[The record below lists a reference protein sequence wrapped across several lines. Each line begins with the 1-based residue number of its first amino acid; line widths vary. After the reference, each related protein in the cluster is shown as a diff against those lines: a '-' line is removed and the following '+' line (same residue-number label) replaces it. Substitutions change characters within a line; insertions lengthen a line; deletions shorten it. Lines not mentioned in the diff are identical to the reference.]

1 MAGARAERVVLIGL
15 EAAEADAIAAR
26 VGHEVVAHGALP
38 KVRVEDGTLKVEKP
52 SGFGFVRVERVVF
65 HGIFED
71 DFDTIAGLAL
81 WGGPCFPSA
90 RGMMDC
96 RLKLP
101 CLVRALEV
109 TRFGGLLR
117 GFASAGATTYADGA
131 RVAKWGDWHCGDN
144 KARWAG
150 GGFTPTEAAWTEP
163 FVEGEAVRV
172 VWIGERSWQ
181 IRMCGDGWLKSIH
194 HADAAFMAPDPALLA
209 DARAL
214 MEGFGLELVG
224 VDYMV
229 DGAGVPHL
237 LEVNHIPSV
246 TCFPEIRAAYLERV
260 VGWLGEAEVVHV

>member
-1 MAGARAERVVLIGL
+1 MGERTERVALIGL
-15 EAAEADAIAAR
+15 DEAESEAIAAR
-26 VGHEVVAHGALP
+26 VEHEVVAHSALP
-38 KVRVEDGTLKVEKP
+38 KVRVEDGALKVEKP
-52 SGFGFVRVERVVF
+52 SLFGYTRVERVVF

-90 RGMMDC
+90 RAMMDC

-101 CLVRALEV
+101 CLIRSLEL

-117 GFASAGATTYADGA
+117 GFASAGAATYTDTD
-131 RVAKWGDWHCGDN
+131 RVAKWGNWHCGDN
-144 KARWAG
+144 KARWSK
-150 GGFTPTEAAWTEP
+150 GGFTPAEAAWTEP

-181 IRMCGDGWLKSIH
+181 IRLRGDGWLKSIH
-194 HADAAFMAPDPALLA
+194 HPDSAFMDPDPELVA

-214 MEGFGLELVG
+214 MDGFGLGLVG

-229 DGAGVPHL
+229 DSAGAYHL

-246 TCFPEIRAAYLERV
+246 TCFPEIREAYLEHV
-260 VGWLGEAEVVHV
+260 VGWLGEARTVHV